1 MNCQTLTEI
10 MDYHMLKCRA
20 FRKERI
26 RRIECSLGPPLTT
39 EHERKHKR
47 WADELKAIIKKENP
61 CS

>member
-1 MNCQTLTEI
+1 